1 MLTTKTRAALV
12 AAAALFTVGT
22 ATAPV
27 ANAQVAPIL
36 MKQQAKA
43 RVCNDLRAVMEVNVS
58 EAVGAMQ
65 AGDEAAATQSDKN
78 ATKAT
83 QDARKAGCGWAQP

>member
-1 MLTTKTRAALV
+1 MLTTKTRAAI
-12 AAAALFTVGT
+12 AAAALFTVGS

-27 ANAQVAPIL
+27 ANAQLAPIL
-36 MKQQAKA
+36 MKQQQKA
-43 RVCNDLRAVMEVNVS
+43 RVCIDLKGIMEVGVS

-65 AGDEAAATQSDKN
+65 DGNEAAAAQWDKT

-83 QDARKAGCGWAQP
+83 QDAAKMGCGWAQP

>member
-1 MLTTKTRAALV
+1 MLTTKTRAAL
-12 AAAALFTVGT
+12 ATAAALFTVGT

-27 ANAQVAPIL
+27 ANAQLAPIL
-36 MKQQAKA
+36 MKQQQKA
-43 RVCNDLRAVMEVNVS
+43 RVCNDLKGIMEVSVS

-65 AGDEAAATQSDKN
+65 DGNEAAAAQSDKT

-83 QDARKAGCGWAQP
+83 QDAAKMGCGWAQP